1 MNVLLFGGKGHCGKH
16 IYRQLI
22 NRSRNNIRI
31 ITRDEVREILGY
43 NKRIYLNDKSIV
55 INCAGVVGKRNSE
68 KDIVETNGINS
79 ELPKKLAKMCEETGA
94 KMIHISTQS
103 EFDASAE
110 IIRSP
115 RTATKSNSIYG
126 ISKIKGEQEIRKYGD
141 KFKWCILRTPFH
153 YSTDIKNP
161 RNLLTG
167 LIQSALE
174 NNKIIVS
181 RNEIFS
187 CCSCKDI
194 AKRVEIIIKE
204 GIRENIEHVA
214 EEKKWK
220 WEEIAVEIKNNLN
233 KKITVVYDEK
243 YLKSNQI
250 NSTLE
255 GSQKQCTEN
264 LYATIRKILRRL

>member
-22 NRSRNNIRI
+22 NRSRNNIKL

-43 NKRIYLNDKSIV
+43 NKKLYLNDKSIV

-79 ELPKKLAKMCEETGA
+79 ELPKRLAKMCEETGA

-103 EFDASAE
+103 VFDASAE
-110 IIRSP
+110 ILDYREQQQSQILFMVFQRL
-115 RTATKSNSIYG
+115 K
-126 ISKIKGEQEIRKYGD
+126 EQEIRKYGD
-141 KFKWCILRTPFH
+141 RFKWCILRTPFH
-153 YSTDIKNP
+153 YSTEINNP

-194 AKRVEIIIKE
+194 AKRVEMIIKE
-204 GIRENIEHVA
+204 GMRENIEHVA

-233 KKITVVYDEK
+233 KKITVLYDEK

-255 GSQKQCTEN
+255 GSQKKCTEN